1 MTAPA
6 ATLAPGRLLAGLA
19 GLAFLAFALSLAVG
33 PSGFGFGPP
42 GAAGS
47 LIFWEI
53 RLPRALLGAL
63 VGATLGL
70 AGAALQGYLRNPLA
84 EPSLIGISGG
94 AALGAVLAIHLGI
107 TQALALALPLGGLL
121 GACIAM
127 LAVVALAG
135 LHGGPI
141 TLILAGLAVSA
152 TTTALISLALNL
164 SRNPFASI
172 EMVYWMMG
180 SLADRSLTQAW
191 LSGPLM
197 LIGMGLLL
205 LLGRA
210 LDALSL
216 GEDAAVSL
224 GIDARRTRLTLVA
237 GTALSVGAATAVTGI
252 IGFVGLLVP
261 HALRPLTGHR
271 PGLLLPASL
280 FGGAILVLL
289 ADVALRL
296 VEPWADLRIGVLT
309 ALFGAP
315 FFIWLVLK
323 TRRELA
329 P

>member
-309 ALFGAP
+309 TLFGAP